1 MSVNVPTLLQTVFR
15 DVSMKTLSL
24 VRTWP
29 GKASFDSRNIAGAIS
44 NIRLVRRLEA
54 VLDHRNIRPTSAGH
68 LQHPRLEDEFT
79 IVRSFARLHRTV

>member
-54 VLDHRNIRPTSAGH
+54 VLDHRNIRPVFCQQATCNSCVLKMN
-68 LQHPRLEDEFT
+68 LQ
-79 IVRSFARLHRTV
+79 